1 MMAVQIAQPISR
13 LIQELT
19 KLPGIGEKTASRLAM
34 HLLRTS
40 KEDAQGLAKAIL
52 EVKENIRFCSRCFN
66 LTDEEPCRICQ
77 DPKRNQ
83 EVVCVVSNPEDLLAL
98 ERSGG
103 FRGLYH
109 VLQGV
114 LSPLEGIGPDD
125 LRVEELLS
133 RLKGGE
139 IKEVIVATNP
149 SVEGEATA
157 QYLSHVVK
165 PLGVRV
171 TRIARGVPM
180 GGDLQYIDE
189 ITLNKS
195 LENRSPL

>member
-1 MMAVQIAQPISR
+1 MTIQHAQPISK

-19 KLPGIGEKTASRLAM
+19 RLPGIGEKTASRLAM
-34 HLLRTS
+34 YILRTS
-40 KEDAQGLAKAIL
+40 KEEAEALARAIL
-52 EVKENIRFCSRCFN
+52 EVKEKIRLCSQCFN
-66 LTDEEPCRICQ
+66 LTDQDPCRICQ
-77 DPKRNQ
+77 DPKRNR
-83 EVVCVVSNPEDLLAL
+83 ETLCVVSSPEDLVAL
-98 ERSGG
+98 EKSGG

-109 VLQGV
+109 VLHGV
-114 LSPLEGIGPDD
+114 LSPLEGVGPKDIRMD
-125 LRVEELLS
+125 ELLT

-139 IKEVIVATNP
+139 IKEVILATNP

-157 QYLSHVVK
+157 QYLSQIIK
-165 PLGVRV
+165 PLGIRV

-189 ITLNKS
+189 VTLSKS

>member
-1 MMAVQIAQPISR
+1 MAIQHAQPISR
-13 LIQELT
+13 LIQELA

-34 HLLRTS
+34 HILRTS
-40 KEDAQGLAKAIL
+40 KENAEALARAIL
-52 EVKENIRFCSRCFN
+52 EVKDKIRFCSQCFN
-66 LTDEEPCRICQ
+66 LTDQDPCRICQ
-77 DPKRNQ
+77 DPKRNR
-83 EVVCVVSNPEDLLAL
+83 EILCVVSNPEDLVAL
-98 ERSGG
+98 EKSGG

-109 VLQGV
+109 ILHGV
-114 LSPLEGIGPDD
+114 LSPLEGVGPKD
-125 LRVEELLS
+125 LRLDELLS

-139 IKEVIVATNP
+139 IKEVILATNP

-157 QYLSHVVK
+157 QYLSQIIK

-189 ITLNKS
+189 VTLSKS
-195 LENRSPL
+195 LENRGPL

>member
-1 MMAVQIAQPISR
+1 MAIQHAQPISR
-13 LIQELT
+13 LIQELA
-19 KLPGIGEKTASRLAM
+19 KLPGIGEKTASRLTM
-34 HLLRTS
+34 HILRTS
-40 KEDAQGLAKAIL
+40 KENAEALARAIL
-52 EVKENIRFCSRCFN
+52 EVKEKIRFCSQCFN
-66 LTDEEPCRICQ
+66 LTDQDPCRICQ
-77 DPKRNQ
+77 DPKRNR
-83 EVVCVVSNPEDLLAL
+83 EILCVVSSPEDLVAL
-98 ERSGG
+98 EKSGG

-109 VLQGV
+109 VLHGV
-114 LSPLEGIGPDD
+114 LSPLEGIGPKD
-125 LRVEELLS
+125 LRLDELLS

-139 IKEVIVATNP
+139 IKEVILATNP

-157 QYLSHVVK
+157 QYLSQIIK

-189 ITLNKS
+189 ITLSKS

>member
-1 MMAVQIAQPISR
+1 MAIQHAQPISR
-13 LIQELT
+13 LIQELA
-19 KLPGIGEKTASRLAM
+19 KLPGIGEKTASRLTM
-34 HLLRTS
+34 HILRTS
-40 KEDAQGLAKAIL
+40 KENAEALARAIL
-52 EVKENIRFCSRCFN
+52 EVKEKIRFCSQCFN
-66 LTDEEPCRICQ
+66 LTDQDPCRICQ
-77 DPKRNQ
+77 DPKRNR
-83 EVVCVVSNPEDLLAL
+83 EILCVVSSPEDLVAL
-98 ERSGG
+98 EKSGG

-109 VLQGV
+109 VLHGV
-114 LSPLEGIGPDD
+114 LSPLEGVGPKD
-125 LRVEELLS
+125 LRLDELLS

-139 IKEVIVATNP
+139 NKEVILATNP

-157 QYLSHVVK
+157 QYLSQIIK

-189 ITLNKS
+189 ITLSKS